1 MATYNYCG
9 NAGSGGGS
17 SSTDF
22 HSGYN
27 NIKENQ
33 LITIEECK
41 QMINFTALTLDGT
54 LSLDGDLW
62 LV

>member
-9 NAGSGGGS
+9 NAGSGGS
-17 SSTDF
+17 SKDF

-27 NIKENQ
+27 YIKENE
-33 LITIEECK
+33 LIIIEECK
-41 QMINFTALTLDGT
+41 QMINFTSLTLDGILT
-54 LSLDGDLW
+54 LDGDLW